1 MTSSILVLDRP
12 VNALHVPLAYANL
25 IAIGRHM
32 LRVYRV
38 DSC

>member
-1 MTSSILVLDRP
+1 MTSSILVLAGP
-12 VNALHVPLAYANL
+12 VNALHILHAYANL

>member
-1 MTSSILVLDRP
+1 MTSSILVLDGP
-12 VNALHVPLAYANL
+12 VNALHIPHAYTNL
-25 IAIGRHM
+25 IALARHM